1 LAIGIYL
8 AFGALGLGFSLV
20 VGGLKKIGKSHYFI
34 SDAHLSNHDWRNTE
48 ILLKFLASL
57 KNKAQSLFIL
67 GDLLELCFR
76 YRKGIPQTNLKAFEG
91 LRNLRKS
98 GTKVYYILGNHDY
111 WVRDYVKKEPSLF
124 KLETLD
130 GGEDGISVKT
140 YRTLDLDGKK
150 VYVAH
155 GDEIDHSILT
165 TLSRTVLRSQSN
177 PLVYFLLHPK
187 LGLVYARWFESIVRN
202 LADSMGVVSKF
213 ESFARKKIS
222 EGYDIIILGHT
233 HKSKVQKIEAGYYLN
248 TGNWINNYSYV
259 VIEDS
264 QPRLETFIP

>member
-1 LAIGIYL
+1 LKQ
-8 AFGALGLGFSLV
+8 SLKQ
-20 VGGLKKIGKSHYFI
+20 GGLKKISKSHYFI
-34 SDAHLSNHDWRNTE
+34 SDAHLSDHDWLNAE

-76 YRKGIPQTNLKAFEG
+76 YRKGVPATNLRVLEE
-91 LRNLRKS
+91 LRNLRES

-111 WVRDYVKKEPSLF
+111 WVRDYIKKEPSVF
-124 KLETLD
+124 QLETSD
-130 GGEDGISVKT
+130 GVGDGISERT

-177 PLVYFLLHPK
+177 PIVYFLLHPK
-187 LGLVYARWFESIVRN
+187 LGLIYARWFESIARN

-213 ESFARKKIS
+213 ESFATTKIK
-222 EGYDIIILGHT
+222 EGFDFVILGHT
-233 HKSKVQKIEAGYYLN
+233 HKPKIQKIKTGYYLN